1 MSFSEGGQHSSIK
14 KPLVSVR
21 PHKSPT
27 FLSIFSQIICTQLE
41 NHWVSLTYS
50 IKIKLN
56 LKPKKLESLVTGQL
70 EPNCAYA
77 KMRNG
82 TNSHWAN

>member
-14 KPLVSVR
+14 KPLVSVH
-21 PHKSPT
+21 PYKSPT
-27 FLSIFSQIICTQLE
+27 LLSIFSQIIQNQLE

-56 LKPKKLESLVTGQL
+56 LKPKKLVRLVTG
-70 EPNCAYA
+70 
-77 KMRNG
+77 
-82 TNSHWAN
+82 